1 MNDGGSQEML
11 KARRYRNFIL
21 AAFTVLGVAWSVL
34 IPTFEAVDE
43 EDHLRYIH
51 FIVKNH
57 RLPVVN
63 APQPEAPLQG
73 HQAPA
78 YHLLMAGVYRALF
91 GVAEPQWMK
100 LHPAWDPELLPDR
113 PPLAYIHGDEER
125 FPFTGVARMIH
136 VLRLGSVAIGVACL
150 WFLYRGLAQVFP
162 PPSVVPLVALGWAA
176 FLPGFAGACG
186 RVGNDCLAA
195 AFGAAILSHA
205 TVILGGRHRAVDWAL
220 FGLLAGL
227 GTLSKLTVLP
237 VAVGAVVTVAWFE
250 RREWRRLAAGLGC
263 FAVCFV
269 AVSGWWFWRN
279 YCFYGD
285 PMAINMTLRACKFH
299 DSAWTVD
306 FAAYRASLAF
316 KGYWGSFGHHSLDM
330 SRWIY
335 RAAGALTLL
344 WLAAAAWRAWRQWPR
359 WSNAVRG
366 GVCVLMVAAA
376 ANVAA
381 LLRFA
386 LFRSST
392 EGRYLFPTLAAHA
405 LIVGLAMTG
414 LGSVLARRPAWS
426 ARLFFL
432 LSAGL
437 GVLLLVCY
445 QPVLAM
451 ADELVKLWVQWKP
464 RYMTLEFYLE
474 QGRLLYRVG
483 VGVLLGCAAVAG
495 ALWAWQARQTQR
507 LGEEGAGHW
516 WKERRF
522 ELALGWAAVMA
533 VFNIFSLVKYVLP
546 VCR

>member
-11 KARRYRNFIL
+11 KARRYRNLIL
-21 AAFTVLGVAWSVL
+21 AAFAIIGVAWSVW

-43 EDHLRYIH
+43 EDHLRYIF
-51 FIVKNH
+51 FIVKEH

-78 YHLLMAGVYRALF
+78 YHLLMAGAYRALF
-91 GVAEPQWMK
+91 GLAEPQWMK

-125 FPFTGVARMIH
+125 FPFTGVARMVH

-162 PPSVVPLVALGWAA
+162 LPSVVPLVALGWAA
-176 FLPGFAGACG
+176 FLPGFACACS
-186 RVGNDCLAA
+186 RMGNDCLAA
-195 AFGAAILSHA
+195 ALGAAM
-205 TVILGGRHRAVDWAL
+205 LGQAASVVSGRHQARDWAL

-227 GTLSKLTVLP
+227 GTLAKLTVLP
-237 VAVGAVVTVAWFE
+237 VAVGAVVTVAWFG
-250 RREWRRLAAGLGC
+250 RRDWRQLATGLGC
-263 FAVCFV
+263 FAICFV

-279 YCFYGD
+279 YSLYGD
-285 PMAINMTLRACKFH
+285 PMAISMTLKASKFH
-299 DSAWTVD
+299 LSPWTLD
-306 FAAYRASLAF
+306 LAAYRAHLAF
-316 KGYWGSFGHHSLDM
+316 QGYWGCFGHHSLSM

-335 RAAGALTLL
+335 RAAYVITLL
-344 WLAAAAWRAWRQWPR
+344 WLAAAAWRAWRQWPG

-366 GVCVLMVAAA
+366 GVCVLLVAAA
-376 ANVAA
+376 ANVTA
-381 LLRFA
+381 LIRFA
-386 LFRSST
+386 LFRTST
-392 EGRYLFPTLAAHA
+392 EGRYLLPTLAAHA

-414 LGSVLARRPAWS
+414 LGAACTRRPLRIS
-426 ARLFFL
+426 RLLFV

-437 GVLLLVCY
+437 GVLLLVFN

-451 ADELVKLWVQWKP
+451 ADWLIKQWVQWKP

-483 VGVLLGCAAVAG
+483 VEVLLGCAAFAG
-495 ALWAWQARQTQR
+495 ALWAWQVRQTLR
-507 LGEEGAGHW
+507 LGEEGSSRW

-522 ELALGWAAVMA
+522 ELALGWAAMMVG
-533 VFNIFSLVKYVLP
+533 FNIFSLVKYVLP